1 MNLKTERLDIR
12 PFRPQDWKDLH
23 EYLSLPEVYVY
34 EPGEPIDEEAAR
46 RLALERSKGENFLA
60 VVARD
65 TGKMVG
71 HVYLGREQPEFFLC
85 WELGFIFNPAYQG
98 RGYCTEACGAVRDYA
113 FDVVGAHRLVAGCS
127 PDNPASWRVLE
138 KIGMRRE
145 GFFLKNAFFRRGAG
159 GEPLWFDSWHYAML
173 ESDPRP
179 R

>member
-1 MNLKTERLDIR
+1 MDLKTERLDIR
-12 PFRPQDWKDLH
+12 PFRPDDWKDLH
-23 EYLSLPEVYVY
+23 EYLSLPEVYTF
-34 EPGEPIDEEAAR
+34 EPGEPVDEDGAR
-46 RLALERSKGENFLA
+46 SLVLERSKGEDFLA
-60 VVARD
+60 VAMRE

-71 HVYLGREQPEFFLC
+71 HVYLGREQPDFFLC

-98 RGYCTEACGAVRDYA
+98 RGYCTEACKAVRDCA
-113 FDVVGAHRLVAGCS
+113 FDAMGAHRLVAGCS

-145 GFFLKNAFFRRGAG
+145 GVFLKNAFFRRGPG
-159 GEPLWFDSWHYAML
+159 GEPLWFDSWYYAML